1 MIVVYNGRLVPLA
14 LTAVHDPTGLS
25 RCEPSGRGRTS
36 EVRENGKSKSLE
48 DEALVAM
55 VTYFI
60 GFLAPIK
67 AFDRFIPEGFTPVP
81 LNQRHLTLIYLGSC
95 EELNKL
101 SEEVKA
107 IPPLSVFT
115 VTFRGLGAFPSLS
128 KPRYLAALPSKES
141 VKVLERVHNEISN
154 RIRAH
159 SDKYSDF
166 RPHVS
171 VAYTRMKPT
180 LELRIKVE
188 RVIRAGR
195 SAIDSI
201 EIHEFYLMKAAA
213 GEVKP
218 LLKLGLL

>member
-1 MIVVYNGRLVPLA
+1 
-14 LTAVHDPTGLS
+14 
-25 RCEPSGRGRTS
+25 
-36 EVRENGKSKSLE
+36 
-48 DEALVAM
+48 M

-60 GFLAPIK
+60 GFLAPLK

-81 LNQRHLTLIYLGSC
+81 LNQRHLTLVYLGSR
-95 EELNKL
+95 EDLDKL

-107 IPPLSVFT
+107 IPSLPAFKVMFK
-115 VTFRGLGAFPSLS
+115 GLGAFPSLS

-141 VKVLERVHNEISN
+141 VKILERVRDEISD

-159 SDKYSDF
+159 PDKYSVF

-180 LELRIKVE
+180 LELRIRVE
-188 RVIRAGR
+188 RAIRASR
-195 SAIDSI
+195 SAMDSI
-201 EIHEFYLMKAAA
+201 EIREFYLMEAAA

-218 LLKLGLL
+218 TLKLRLL